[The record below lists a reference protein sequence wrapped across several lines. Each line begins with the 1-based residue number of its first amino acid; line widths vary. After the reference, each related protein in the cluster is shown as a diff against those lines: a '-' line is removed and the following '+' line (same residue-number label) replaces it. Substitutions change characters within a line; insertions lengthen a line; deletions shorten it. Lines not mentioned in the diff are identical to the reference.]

1 VITSDEETGDGR
13 LIAGSPFGVCR
24 AAKRRI
30 AFSTGASRQRQRV
43 VADVPMAALRGS
55 IRRKDKVDRGTR
67 RHPTSPTP
75 SKRLVRRPAR
85 CEPAPR
91 VSRAGLYRAPRQ
103 RKAHHEPPEDGGHHN
118 ASLFPQERAN
128 GDNLGQAVVRASP
141 QSNVG
146 VGPSQRR
153 RNMKIAST
161 LSVAFLAGLSV
172 ATWTSL
178 ASAQQPPGWAA
189 AAAQCRAQVGSQY
202 PTAEESEG
210 MRSERARAYQACRS
224 ASGARP

>member
-1 VITSDEETGDGR
+1 VPRSESAFSS
-13 LIAGSPFGVCR
+13 LIRRRPHQRPPRRVPISR
-24 AAKRRI
+24 ARRWRQRRQDREPLLRI
-30 AFSTGASRQRQRV
+30 ARRVLHSALTLVQKSRRLPGIIDRGSTGRC
-43 VADVPMAALRGS
+43 
-55 IRRKDKVDRGTR
+55 

-161 LSVAFLAGLSV
+161 LSVAFFLAGLSV

-189 AAAQCRAQVGSQY
+189 AAAQCRL
-202 PTAEESEG
+202 
-210 MRSERARAYQACRS
+210 RS
-224 ASGARP
+224 GVNIRPPKNPRV